1 MPAQHLAVKAY
12 FWSFSG
18 LPRERSFTCPAGT
31 TMDSIFVPPQFGH
44 VFVPI
49 GIGSLQFAQ
58 TMMTSVE

>member
-1 MPAQHLAVKAY
+1 
-12 FWSFSG
+12 
-18 LPRERSFTCPAGT
+18 
-31 TMDSIFVPPQFGH
+31 MDSIFVPPQFGH